1 MNFADPEL
9 PLSNGRPYLYSAT
22 CWQILSVET
31 IKPEIRY
38 TMVCPFT
45 RFHHRSTKFVL
56 TVFLIWPF
64 YPIISAWSFEVCC
77 CMLATSAWKETFFFK
92 FLTKSWQEK
101 PFSRPQNCLVEHISI
116 LMNSLMQIFSIINF
130 SFYHIHTDLHTQ
142 YWLVSEL
149 LSTLAFTIMV
159 HPTSLGKI
167 CKAVCLPNR

>member
-1 MNFADPEL
+1 MYNNDDVPFHKISSL
-9 PLSNGRPYLYSAT
+9 KYTWYLITLTFFKLTFLSNHLSM
-22 CWQILSVET
+22 IL
-31 IKPEIRY
+31 
-38 TMVCPFT
+38 
-45 RFHHRSTKFVL
+45 
-56 TVFLIWPF
+56 
-64 YPIISAWSFEVCC
+64 WSLLQFIV
-77 CMLATSAWKETFFFK
+77 WKETFFFTK